1 MMCVGGGYGEAITFV
16 SWLYLTQHISNEKY
30 AKHILRPKS
39 IWAAFYFTI
48 ILSKWPTDTE
58 VTGSIPV
65 EAVIFSTVNGFHGTL
80 PFIILPIRSSSYSI
94 VVRMY
99 GRPST

>member
-1 MMCVGGGYGEAITFV
+1 MLVR
-16 SWLYLTQHISNEKY
+16 Q
-30 AKHILRPKS
+30 
-39 IWAAFYFTI
+39 
-48 ILSKWPTDTE
+48 WPTETE